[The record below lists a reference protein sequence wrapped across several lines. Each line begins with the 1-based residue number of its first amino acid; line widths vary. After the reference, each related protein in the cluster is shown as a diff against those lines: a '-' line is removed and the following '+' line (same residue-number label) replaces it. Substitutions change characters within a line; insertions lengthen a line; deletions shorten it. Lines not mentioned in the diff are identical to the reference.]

1 MKVFE
6 FSEASVSPEWWL
18 CLKVDN
24 VPMARQFV
32 LDSRGKKYDCEIKE
46 HRGLRSLTANGYM
59 WKLCELLAKAIGST
73 KDEVYIDAVR
83 DVGIFRDF
91 HLPEDEVKSLR
102 TAWSAI
108 GTGWPTEQVDYTP
121 DGLVV
126 IRAYYGSSV
135 YSTKRMARLI
145 DNLVQDCKAVGIE
158 TLPPDK
164 LAALVDQHKPVKIGG
179 GDG

>member
-1 MKVFE
+1 M
-6 FSEASVSPEWWL
+6 EAVRIA
-18 CLKVDN
+18 CKGN
-24 VPMARQFV
+24 R
-32 LDSRGKKYDCEIKE
+32 K
-46 HRGLRSLTANGYM
+46 H
-59 WKLCELLAKAIGST
+59 
-73 KDEVYIDAVR
+73 KDEVYFDAVR
-83 DVGIFRDF
+83 DVGVFRDF
-91 HLPEDEVKSLR
+91 HLPEEEVKSFR

-164 LAALVDQHKPVKIGG
+164 LAALVDQHQPVKIGG
-179 GDG
+179 DDG